1 MSNVHAFAARPSRF
15 STDEFFG
22 EQLSRRSELPNPTPL
37 VENLSRSV
45 LEILAGTR
53 ELDQIARWV
62 SDDVYRHLLQRVH
75 VSRRARAIK
84 KQPVARPH
92 FTMGNTIITEP
103 LDGVVEAVVIV
114 HGRARSRSIAI
125 RLEGIDRRW
134 RATAIH
140 VL

>member
-1 MSNVHAFAARPSRF
+1 MSTVHAVATRPTRF

-22 EQLSRRSELPNPTPL
+22 QQTTARAELPDPTPL

-45 LEILAGTR
+45 LEILAGAR

-62 SDDVYRHLLQRVH
+62 TDDVYRHLLQRVH

-84 KQPVARPH
+84 KQPVTRPH
-92 FTMGNTIITEP
+92 FTLGRTIITEP
-103 LDGVVEAVVIV
+103 ADGVVEAVVIV
-114 HGRARSRSIAI
+114 HGRARSRSIAV

>member
-1 MSNVHAFAARPSRF
+1 MSTVHALASRPSRF

-22 EQLSRRSELPNPTPL
+22 EQLSSRNELPNPTPL